1 MLNFVLIL
9 LIFFPLDPIFK
20 LILFSKSH
28 PPALNCQELDLII
41 FLYNDSSLI
50 TCANDVKC

>member
-20 LILFSKSH
+20 LIMFSKSH
-28 PPALNCQELDLII
+28 PSALKCQELDLII

-50 TCANDVKC
+50 TCANGVKC